1 MTVAGTTGERAE
13 GAGTGPGGVRSVL
26 RAIDTLTLFDSQHPT
41 RTLREVVES
50 TGLPKTTA
58 VRLLATLESRG
69 LVVRRDEVVYA
80 PGAGWLRWV
89 RLAASVWQVD
99 ARATEVMRHLVEE
112 CGETVN
118 VYVRQDLDRVCIAQE
133 EGTAT
138 VRSVVPVGVP
148 MPLARG
154 ATAKVLLGTAPDEVI
169 DALAERDDTLDPET
183 LRRQVA
189 AVRET
194 GYDVTHGERE
204 LGASAVAA
212 PIRHADGRVLAALSV
227 SGPTSRFTAD
237 RVPRYVDA
245 VTAAAR
251 SISSSGL
258 GPVEAFL

>member
-1 MTVAGTTGERAE
+1 M
-13 GAGTGPGGVRSVL
+13 RSIL
-26 RAIDTLTLFDSQHPT
+26 RAIDVLGLFDTQHPT
-41 RTLREVVES
+41 RSLREIVAA

-58 VRLLATLESRG
+58 VRLLGTLESRG
-69 LVVRRDEVVYA
+69 LVVRRGEVTYA
-80 PGAGWLRWV
+80 PGAALLRWV
-89 RLAASVWQVD
+89 RLAQSVWEVN
-99 ARATEVMRHLVEE
+99 AHTREVMRHLVDE

-118 VYVRQDLDRVCIAQE
+118 IYVRQDLDRVSIAQE

-138 VRSVVPVGVP
+138 VRSVVEVGAV
-148 MPLARG
+148 MPLSRG
-154 ATAKVLLGTAPDEVI
+154 ATAKVLLSGAPDAVV
-169 DALAERDDTLDPET
+169 DRLGAVDPALDTAA

-194 GYDVTHGERE
+194 GYEVTHGERE

-212 PIRHADGRVLAALSV
+212 PVLAADGRVLAAVSV

-251 SISSSGL
+251 SISKAGL
-258 GPVEAFL
+258 GSVEAFL